1 MRVKER
7 NKLWQMSRPI
17 SFAVFFFVF
26 VSVHS
31 VSVIFNAALYAS
43 PLAGVWSA
51 FLEFMSHRERLVRLE
66 G

>member
-1 MRVKER
+1 MANV
-7 NKLWQMSRPI
+7 QTD
-17 SFAVFFFVF
+17 FVCCFFFVF

-51 FLEFMSHRERLVRLE
+51 FLEFMSHRERW
-66 G
+66 